1 MEKQPNTEKIL
12 KKKYIPTVEFYS
24 QIIDSLHDYSIFTF
38 DNNFI
43 INSWS
48 SGSVK
53 IFGYETEEIIGE
65 NFNIIFTDEDL
76 KNGIPQKEIQAAN
89 KEGRATDNRWHVTK
103 DKNIFYASGLVF
115 PLIGINGEMLGYVK
129 ILRDLTEGKK
139 SEDSIKKYMKE
150 LEDLNNHKESVLAI
164 LSHDLRSPLS
174 SIISTTKYLKNNFH
188 KMEAASSLF

>member
-24 QIIDSLHDYSIFTF
+24 QIIDSLQDYSIFTF

-76 KNGIPQKEIQAAN
+76 KNGIPQKGN
-89 KEGRATDNRWHVTK
+89 
-103 DKNIFYASGLVF
+103 
-115 PLIGINGEMLGYVK
+115 
-129 ILRDLTEGKK
+129 
-139 SEDSIKKYMKE
+139 
-150 LEDLNNHKESVLAI
+150 
-164 LSHDLRSPLS
+164 S
-174 SIISTTKYLKNNFH
+174 SR
-188 KMEAASSLF
+188 